1 LKTRESCMDCAN
13 HYWHLVHDDDELDE
27 FMQKHHWD
35 LVEKYNTDEVCGHF
49 NPEYWKEKEGYEI
62 NWGDADLN
70 GHRIKINMLKKT
82 VDGKTEYMLLIPEF
96 LRRPA
101 HYGNG
106 HGDY

>member
-1 LKTRESCMDCAN
+1 MDCAN
-13 HYWHLVHDDDELDE
+13 HYYHLENGGELDR
-27 FMQKHHWD
+27 FMQENHWD
-35 LVEKYNTDEVCGHF
+35 LVERYHTDEVCGHF

-82 VDGKTEYMLLIPEF
+82 VDGKTEYMLLIPEY

-101 HYGNG
+101 HYADG
-106 HGDY
+106 HGSY